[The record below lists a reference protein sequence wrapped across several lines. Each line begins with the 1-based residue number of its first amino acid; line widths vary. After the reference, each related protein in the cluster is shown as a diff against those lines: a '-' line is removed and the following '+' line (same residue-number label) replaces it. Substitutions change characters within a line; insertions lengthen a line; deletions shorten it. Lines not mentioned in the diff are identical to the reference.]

1 MTPNNFR
8 EKANLRLAGSGRYAS
23 RARCVQGA
31 RVRGCDSDLGLTHGP
46 ACSYYLIFIT
56 NQQVNSIELTTRLV
70 LGQRISLVT
79 MYFKPADLEG
89 LSC

>member
-8 EKANLRLAGSGRYAS
+8 EKANLRLAGNGRYTS
-23 RARCVQGA
+23 WRVQGV
-31 RVRGCDSDLGLTHGP
+31 RVRGYDSGLGLTHGP